1 MSNAQS
7 LKDAGDSLR
16 LLIGGWPK
24 GGKTGA
30 IAALLNVGYK
40 VRMLDFEGNYDVL
53 LNYTDPAA
61 LANLDIATFQDRMQ
75 SDGAT
80 AWDSDTVAKDMAY
93 SKAMQQMK
101 DWKTTDKDG
110 KPISLGASYTWGPD
124 TVVVLDNLT
133 RLGEMS
139 FRRARRIL
147 NKKAGQADVKAW
159 GLGVDELVNFLTW
172 MTRKTNHFHL
182 VVLAHWQL
190 LGPDMP
196 MSSQSEDDEIKDLK
210 KQIATERAAMLET
223 KLFPKGVT
231 KENSRNIGSFLPVLL
246 EAKRVVNG
254 TKVKRVLLT
263 ETEEPIDLAFPVPG
277 AEKSYPIS
285 TGLAT
290 IFELLGAKAPG
301 LTQEKT
307 K

>member
-1 MSNAQS
+1 MSSAGS
-7 LKDAGDSLR
+7 LKAAGDSLR
-16 LLIGGWPK
+16 ILIGGWPK

-30 IAALLNVGYK
+30 IASLLNAGYK

-53 LNYTDPAA
+53 LNYVKPEF
-61 LANLDIATFQDRMQ
+61 LKNLDIATFQDVQ
-75 SDGAT
+75 TSDGST
-80 AWDSDTVAKDMAY
+80 PFDSDKAAKEMAY
-93 SKAMQQMK
+93 SRALQQLK
-101 DWKTTDKDG
+101 DWKTDIDG
-110 KPISLGASYTWGPD
+110 QPGTLGAAYTWGPD
-124 TVVVLDNLT
+124 TVLVVDNLT

-147 NKKAGQADVKAW
+147 NKRAGQVDVKAW
-159 GLGVDELVNFLTW
+159 GLGVDELVNFLQW
-172 MTRKTNHFHL
+172 MTRKTNKFHL
-182 VVLAHWQL
+182 VVLAHWQM
-190 LGPDMP
+190 LGPDIP
-196 MSSQSEDDEIKDLK
+196 MSSSSEDQDIKDLK
-210 KQIATERAAMLET
+210 VQIATERAAMLET

-263 ETEEPIDLAFPVPG
+263 ETDEAIDLAFPVPG
-277 AEKSYPIS
+277 AEKSYPIE

-301 LTQEKT
+301 AKQEK
-307 K
+307 